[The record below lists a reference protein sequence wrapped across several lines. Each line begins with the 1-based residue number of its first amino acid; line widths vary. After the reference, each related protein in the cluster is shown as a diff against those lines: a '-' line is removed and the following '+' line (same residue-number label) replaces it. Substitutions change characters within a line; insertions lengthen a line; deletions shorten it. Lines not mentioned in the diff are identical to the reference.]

1 LVLNKEKTLEELKIE
16 NNELK
21 NLLSE
26 VIKKYDLLGDEL
38 RKYRENQSEATVSSV
53 DDIKK
58 LLKKYSRL

>member
-1 LVLNKEKTLEELKIE
+1 MNKEKTLEELKIE

>member
-1 LVLNKEKTLEELKIE
+1 MNKEKTLEELKIE
-16 NNELK
+16 NTELK

-38 RKYRENQSEATVSSV
+38 REYRENQNEATVSSV

>member
-1 LVLNKEKTLEELKIE
+1 MNKEKTLEELKIE
-16 NNELK
+16 NTELK

-38 RKYRENQSEATVSSV
+38 REYRENQNEATVSSV
-53 DDIKK
+53 YDIKK

>member
-1 LVLNKEKTLEELKIE
+1 MNKEKTFEELKIE
-16 NNELK
+16 NTELK

-38 RKYRENQSEATVSSV
+38 REYRENQNEATVSSV

>member
-1 LVLNKEKTLEELKIE
+1 MNKEKTLEELKIE
-16 NNELK
+16 NNELM

-38 RKYRENQSEATVSSV
+38 REYRENQNEATVSSV

>member
-1 LVLNKEKTLEELKIE
+1 MNKEKTLEELKIE

-26 VIKKYDLLGDEL
+26 VIKKYDLLGDAL
-38 RKYRENQSEATVSSV
+38 REYRENQSEATVSSV

>member
-1 LVLNKEKTLEELKIE
+1 MNKEKTLEELKIE

-38 RKYRENQSEATVSSV
+38 REYRANQNEATVSSV

>member
-1 LVLNKEKTLEELKIE
+1 MNKEKTLEELKIE

-38 RKYRENQSEATVSSV
+38 REYRENQNGATVSSV

>member
-1 LVLNKEKTLEELKIE
+1 MNKEKTLEELKIE

-38 RKYRENQSEATVSSV
+38 REYRENQSEATVSSV

>member
-1 LVLNKEKTLEELKIE
+1 MNKEKTLEELKIE

-38 RKYRENQSEATVSSV
+38 REYRENQNEATVSSV